1 MFLRVTP
8 VAAQRKHVGTT
19 DACPTGIAELSHLRE
34 ACSFQGGMAWGER
47 GLSPMQPMQ
56 RCIDIEYFLKW
67 LTTDSVGVDTSYL
80 AGFCG
85 SMPHVHHLQVPAEPH
100 FSGSI
105 EDFREKHKDNASTL
119 ERLQNTVKVCAKCGK
134 ACALDERRKGTECC
148 NACGASLQDVQQ
160 SHSDN
165 IFMGFIYGIAEG
177 KFRYK
182 ISMRVQ
188 TPEFLCFDD
197 PLQCS
202 PCHLNAIPTSL
213 YCKDL
218 RYLFTNPE
226 KGLVLV
232 KRLYEIGSQAALE
245 QYWDHEARLLICGS
259 KFHKGSQGIQKSWQF
274 EIFGLAFREKI
285 WAGQQRPSQA
295 QALEAWAVTGFNFP
309 PSMFQL
315 HLQFIHLPPFP
326 FHYSLFQ
333 SGEHFTRGRFFPLEY
348 MKQALALGD
357 AVRIENAGSC
367 DIESL
372 ISKVKAAGV
381 DYDQVYDAMVHKIHA
396 LQRKLSPWREA
407 DFRYRVMEGQVFEGR
422 SAFPELDPKQVQKSD
437 AQAMCNYGRPYEE
450 GKPSGTYYQFA
461 KAPEEVLA
469 FEES

>member
-1 MFLRVTP
+1 MDV
-8 VAAQRKHVGTT
+8 VARTFR

-34 ACSFQGGMAWGER
+34 ALMKIAQEKISVDAINAMLEDAAQGEK
-47 GLSPMQPMQ
+47 
-56 RCIDIEYFLKW
+56 CIDIEYFLKW
-67 LTTDSVGVDTSYL
+67 LATDSVGVDTSYL

-134 ACALDERRKGTECC
+134 ACAFTLASC
-148 NACGASLQDVQQ
+148 NACGASLQNVPQ

-218 RYLFTNPE
+218 RYLFTNPQ

-245 QYWDHEARLLICGS
+245 QYWDHE
-259 KFHKGSQGIQKSWQF
+259 
-274 EIFGLAFREKI
+274 AFREKI

-315 HLQFIHLPPFP
+315 HLQFIHLPLFP
-326 FHYSLFQ
+326 FHYNLFQ

-367 DIESL
+367 NIESL

-396 LQRKLSPWREA
+396 LQRKQSPWCEA
-407 DFRYRVMEGQVFEGR
+407 DFRYRVVEGQVFEGR
-422 SAFPELDPKQVQKSD
+422 SVFPDMDPKQVQKSD